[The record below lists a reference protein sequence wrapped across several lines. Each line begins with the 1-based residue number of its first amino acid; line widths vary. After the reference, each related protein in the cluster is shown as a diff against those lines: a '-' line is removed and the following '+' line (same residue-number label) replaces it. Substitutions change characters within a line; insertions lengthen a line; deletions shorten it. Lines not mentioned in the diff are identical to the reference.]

1 MILTGLKR
9 AVRAGF
15 ALIAMA
21 LVLALGLAAPARAET
36 LSDAL
41 VSAYRNSGLLDQ
53 NRALLR
59 AADGDLAQAVA
70 ALRPV
75 VNYVLA
81 SNYSSISQKT
91 ASNLQIS
98 AQMLLYDFGRSQKRK
113 AVARENVLSLRDA
126 LVGVEQKVLLRAVS
140 AYANVL
146 REGSIV
152 ALRENNLR
160 LIGEQLRATKDRF
173 DVGDVTRTDVAF
185 AEARVAS
192 SKAALAAARGNLAV
206 AREEYRAA
214 IGHYPGNLQPLP
226 APPATAA
233 SLAAARAIARQNHP
247 DLSQARRGVKIADLN
262 AEIAAAGVL
271 PTLSGTAQVA
281 IDQDGNDSS
290 AVGLQLSGPIYQ
302 GGAIAARDRKAAA
315 QRDAAR
321 AGLHLAGASVD
332 QNVGD
337 AWARLS
343 VAGAG
348 LEATAQQI
356 RAARVALRGA
366 TQEAEVGSRTTLDVL
381 NAEQELLDA
390 QASEVSART
399 DRYLAVYN
407 LLAAMGLM
415 TVSHLRL
422 GVAQY
427 DPEAYYNAV
436 RNAPT
441 HRVSPQGQRLDSLLK
456 SLGRN

>member
-1 MILTGLKR
+1 MR
-9 AVRAGF
+9 
-15 ALIAMA
+15 
-21 LVLALGLAAPARAET
+21 PAKE
-36 LSDAL
+36 
-41 VSAYRNSGLLDQ
+41 
-53 NRALLR
+53 
-59 AADGDLAQAVA
+59 
-70 ALRPV
+70 
-75 VNYVLA
+75 
-81 SNYSSISQKT
+81 
-91 ASNLQIS
+91 
-98 AQMLLYDFGRSQKRK
+98 
-113 AVARENVLSLRDA
+113 
-126 LVGVEQKVLLRAVS
+126 
-140 AYANVL
+140 
-146 REGSIV
+146 
-152 ALRENNLR
+152 
-160 LIGEQLRATKDRF
+160 
-173 DVGDVTRTDVAF
+173 
-185 AEARVAS
+185 
-192 SKAALAAARGNLAV
+192 
-206 AREEYRAA
+206 
-214 IGHYPGNLQPLP
+214 
-226 APPATAA
+226 
-233 SLAAARAIARQNHP
+233 
-247 DLSQARRGVKIADLN
+247 
-262 AEIAAAGVL
+262 
-271 PTLSGTAQVA
+271 
-281 IDQDGNDSS
+281 DQDGNDSS